1 MSKPH
6 QLVSLGKVAQREAA
20 DPTGR
25 HCEFTS
31 QCLLRHG
38 RELSPLSTLG
48 DSINAILS
56 AAAMNFGKLMGFYWP
71 ILFQILES
79 LLPKLS
85 NDRKILCGVKRRF
98 PGPTGYL
105 LLANWSAPGGDGCA
119 VNRLFI
125 WEENEIAPYCT

>member
-1 MSKPH
+1 MGIP
-6 QLVSLGKVAQREAA
+6 LVAAQAARTNTTSANQCRSRTSWSASVQVAQRAAA

-25 HCEFTS
+25 HREFAS
-31 QCLLRHG
+31 RCLLRHG

-56 AAAMNFGKLMGFYWP
+56 AAAMNFGKPIRFYWP

-85 NDRKILCGVKRRF
+85 NDRK
-98 PGPTGYL
+98 
-105 LLANWSAPGGDGCA
+105 
-119 VNRLFI
+119 
-125 WEENEIAPYCT
+125 YCVA